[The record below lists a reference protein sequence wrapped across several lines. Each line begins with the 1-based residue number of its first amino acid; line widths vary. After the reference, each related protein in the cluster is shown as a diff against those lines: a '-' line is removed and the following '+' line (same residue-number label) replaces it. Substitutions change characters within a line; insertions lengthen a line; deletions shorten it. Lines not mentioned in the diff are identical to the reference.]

1 MSLEKRTHKLTFDQL
16 GDLLQDAWER
26 GYIDSGVQADIMK
39 GLLPIGYLRDKLR
52 LLIER
57 SDEEGYL
64 NVTQLPEE
72 SGAANEDSE
81 LSDGD
86 AANDDSEDFRI
97 AA

>member
-1 MSLEKRTHKLTFDQL
+1 MPLRRTHKLTFEQL

-72 SGAANEDSE
+72 TAANDDSE
-81 LSDGD
+81 D
-86 AANDDSEDFRI
+86 AANDDSEDFRMT
-97 AA
+97 A